1 MVVIV
6 FEIRFCAVEIGTKT
20 YVPIFKFVADL
31 NRKFIWE
38 SIFCLV
44 TIIWYFFDKC
54 QCAFYLC
61 VKSIRYV

>member
-31 NRKFIWE
+31 NREFIWE

-44 TIIWYFFDKC
+44 TIIWYFLTNVNVLFIS
-54 QCAFYLC
+54 
-61 VKSIRYV
+61 V